1 MKKGKP
7 RLSVII
13 PTKNEAKLLPLCLR
27 SLTRQR
33 TQIPYEIIVVDTK
46 STDGTQRV
54 ARSFGA
60 RVVQEPRKGK
70 VFAFRRG
77 VAQARGEI
85 LCFTEADCV
94 VPPNWIDTIASYLD
108 EHPEAVAIMGDYTYH
123 DSTPLFNFLARL
135 VHPILRVVSRVWFG
149 HHLLR
154 ATNFAIRKNVYKKS
168 GGLAADVPEL
178 YDVELALRVAKHGQI
193 HYVTAMR
200 NKTSDRR
207 IRGRAFRFLTEFIPT
222 FLTVII
228 FKKPLGKQTY
238 QDIR

>member
-1 MKKGKP
+1 MKKGRP

-13 PTKNEAKLLPLCLR
+13 PTRNEAKLLPRCLR

-33 TQIPYEIIVVDTK
+33 TQVPYEIIIVDTK
-46 STDGTQRV
+46 SSDGTQGI
-54 ARSFGA
+54 ARSFDA

-94 VPPNWIDTIASYLD
+94 VPPNWIDTIAEYLD
-108 EHPEAVAIMGDYTYH
+108 EHPKAVAVMGEYTYH
-123 DSTPLFNFLARL
+123 DSTSFYNFLARAF
-135 VHPILRVVSRVWFG
+135 HPIARGVTRLWFG

-154 ATNFAIRKNVYKKS
+154 ASNFAIRKSAYKKA
-168 GGLAADVPEL
+168 GGFAADVPEL
-178 YDVELALRVAKHGQI
+178 YDVELARRVAKQGEI
-193 HYVTAMR
+193 HYVAAMR

-207 IRGRAFRFLTEFIPT
+207 IRGRALRFLTEFVPT
-222 FLTVII
+222 FLTIII
-228 FKKPLGKQTY
+228 FRRKLAQQTY